1 MVVHNNIYST
11 TISKKSKI
19 RIWGIMLEYI
29 SLSRFKDPRMCNI
42 PMFLNSELRG
52 YRGCQIGY
60 DKLLKNCMKVI
71 TYPKLNIENG
81 VIKYDNTLRLMF
93 KTPKYGTNYTIYSV
107 FNTNGLL
114 IKPNIKTESLPRIYY
129 KQPHASM

>member
-1 MVVHNNIYST
+1 MVVYNNIYNT
-11 TISKKSKI
+11 TILKKSKI

-29 SLSRFKDPRMCNI
+29 QLSRFKDPRMCNI
-42 PMFLNSELRG
+42 PMYLNSELRG

-60 DKLLKNCMKVI
+60 DKLLKICTKVT

-81 VIKYDNTLRLMF
+81 VIKYDNTLRLML
-93 KTPKYGTNYTIYSV
+93 KTPKYGINYAIYSI

-114 IKPNIKTESLPRIYY
+114 IKPNIKTESLPRIYD